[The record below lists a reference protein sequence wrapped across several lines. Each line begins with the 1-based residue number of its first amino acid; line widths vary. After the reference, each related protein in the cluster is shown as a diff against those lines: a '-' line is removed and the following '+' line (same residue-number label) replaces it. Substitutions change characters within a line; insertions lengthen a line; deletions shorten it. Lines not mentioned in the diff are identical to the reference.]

1 MTTEV
6 TEFYIIYSRSLVI
19 CRPQKV
25 WNGRLPSFSASST
38 NQISVFWYNPV
49 IQAGV
54 EYSWVKASLT
64 PPPPDLAQNGISD
77 FGEYKGYFKNH
88 STYQPIYPT
97 LSYVWGGVQ
106 AGQTQLYYYKMS
118 QIHFIS
124 LFIYLSSFSIL
135 DFLPCVILYLL
146 EK

>member
-1 MTTEV
+1 MLENFCKSSVTTEV

-54 EYSWVKASLT
+54 EYSWVKASLN
-64 PPPPDLAQNGISD
+64 PPPDLAQRGVID
-77 FGEYKGYFKNH
+77 FAEYKGYFKNQ
-88 STYQPIYPT
+88 STYQPTYPT
-97 LSYVWGGVQ
+97 LG
-106 AGQTQLYYYKMS
+106 
-118 QIHFIS
+118 
-124 LFIYLSSFSIL
+124 SSW
-135 DFLPCVILYLL
+135 PNPAVLL
-146 EK
+146 